1 MAQSIFNRIRQI
13 TALHCWISSSP
24 TFLLTCNRKYND
36 ISTFPANSIPHHHC
50 SAIFL
55 YGHAHLLKLLLAVW
69 LSALIMSDI
78 LEMGAFKKGEKYNVT
93 GWDTARKGLHYI
105 YLLGN
110 RILKVNIQKLLQELQ
125 WLRPQV
131 TLAWKCEKITI
142 LWHNLISGRISTA
155 NQMGS
160 HIYHA
165 SAVESYQSTA
175 LLKIRSLFRLKS
187 YLSLRLINILEGQV
201 MERIKHCQQ
210 CCLQAWLQ
218 PPGDWSKTDPLLHNK
233 PAWVSVGLCCL
244 C

>member
-1 MAQSIFNRIRQI
+1 MVLQYSAQHGSVYLQQNQANYSFTLLNF
-13 TALHCWISSSP
+13 LFSS

-110 RILKVNIQKLLQELQ
+110 RILKVNIQKLLLEL
-125 WLRPQV
+125 
-131 TLAWKCEKITI
+131 
-142 LWHNLISGRISTA
+142 
-155 NQMGS
+155 
-160 HIYHA
+160 
-165 SAVESYQSTA
+165 
-175 LLKIRSLFRLKS
+175 
-187 YLSLRLINILEGQV
+187 
-201 MERIKHCQQ
+201 
-210 CCLQAWLQ
+210 
-218 PPGDWSKTDPLLHNK
+218 
-233 PAWVSVGLCCL
+233 
-244 C
+244 